1 MSLDK
6 QVLGAY
12 NRKPITVNDNE
23 LQSYSMFRDFFLGFI
38 RIHILYHALKE
49 PIYGLDFLQE
59 LNRHGY
65 QISPGTL
72 YPIFHKLEREGYLVA
87 EKRVVAGKVRK
98 YYRATQ
104 KGEFALRE
112 AVEKA
117 RQLWDEIRDL
127 EYDKGSLT

>member
-1 MSLDK
+1 
-6 QVLGAY
+6 
-12 NRKPITVNDNE
+12 
-23 LQSYSMFRDFFLGFI
+23 MFRDFFLGFI

-49 PIYGLDFLQE
+49 PIYGLDFLHE
-59 LNRHGY
+59 LSRHGY

-98 YYRATQ
+98 YYRATP
-104 KGEFALRE
+104 KGVIALRE

-117 RQLWDEIRDL
+117 HQLWEEIREL
-127 EYDKGSLT
+127 ELHDRSLA

>member
-1 MSLDK
+1 VSLDE

-12 NRKPITVNDNE
+12 NRNPITISDND
-23 LQSYSMFRDFFLGFI
+23 LRGYATFRDFFLGFI
-38 RIHILYHALKE
+38 RIHILYHAQKE

-59 LNRHGY
+59 LSRHGY
-65 QISPGTL
+65 PISPGTL
-72 YPIFHKLEREGYLVA
+72 YPIFHKLEKEGYLVA

-117 RQLWDEIRDL
+117 RQLWNEIRDL
-127 EYDKGSLT
+127 VNHD